1 MLSCEHATWFLIIH
15 SNKTQLL
22 ESLHGA
28 LSFCLFFSFF
38 SFFQVFS
45 EYGYLSKESL
55 EFPELVCLNKH
66 QNDFCFCTKLWIPKK
81 TLEEKGNTLKDSWCS
96 GFVSKYCAQSVIYMK
111 QQKKWKHVMNT
122 GKHLILLT
130 RRLFWQRKS
139 CCIMSQVTNKTET
152 S

>member
-1 MLSCEHATWFLIIH
+1 LLSCEYAKWFLIIH
-15 SNKTQLL
+15 SNKTQLWSHFMVFFFFWFSRCMITFL
-22 ESLHGA
+22 RNHLNFQYSL
-28 LSFCLFFSFF
+28 
-38 SFFQVFS
+38 V
-45 EYGYLSKESL
+45 
-55 EFPELVCLNKH
+55 LNKH
-66 QNDFCFCTKLWIPKK
+66 QNDFCFCTKLWI
-81 TLEEKGNTLKDSWCS
+81 LENSLEDKENTLKDSWCS

-111 QQKKWKHVMNT
+111 QQQKWKHVMNT